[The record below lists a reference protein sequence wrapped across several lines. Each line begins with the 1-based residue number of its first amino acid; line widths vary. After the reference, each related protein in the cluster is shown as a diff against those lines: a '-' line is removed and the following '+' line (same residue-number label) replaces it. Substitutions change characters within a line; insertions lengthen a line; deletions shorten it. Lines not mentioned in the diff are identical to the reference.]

1 MGAMWKCAKA
11 RERNRTTGAFT
22 GRRCGGFLFSGFYSM
37 DGCCGAVFKYRG
49 VVIKALIVAFAVA
62 ACWLSSSSALAATPN
77 QAAIAKAKKDAEAKG
92 YLFHTSRDE
101 IIAKAKQEGKL
112 RVLAEMEPPNIKA
125 SVKAF
130 MKKYPFINLHI
141 EEITGTDAARRN
153 ILEIKSGMAKDWDIV
168 HLSTDFYNEYLPYL
182 WKMDILGMAEQ
193 GILQIPPAMIDP
205 KQRNVVGYYSRF
217 QVTVYN
223 KKLVPAERVPKF
235 WEDILKPEFK
245 GRKFAADIRPT
256 EIAALV
262 PAWGLEKTLDFAR
275 KVAAQEPIWVRGGS
289 RTVTAIMAGEIPMMI
304 GPNFHTT
311 RRAQG
316 KDPAGVL
323 QYVALQPVPVR
334 LSLEEAIQAGA
345 QNPHAALLW
354 LEWMASAEA
363 QKLADEHEPS
373 SSSLH
378 VLGGAVEQEL
388 RGKKLSIVNW
398 EDHQHM
404 EQWQAKIV
412 EAYGFP
418 KVDSKK

>member
-1 MGAMWKCAKA
+1 MA
-11 RERNRTTGAFT
+11 EQ
-22 GRRCGGFLFSGFYSM
+22 GGI
-37 DGCCGAVFKYRG
+37 A
-49 VVIKALIVAFAVA
+49 IKALLFAFTIA
-62 ACWLSSSSALAATPN
+62 ASWCFTSSLLAATPN
-77 QAAIAKAKKDAEAKG
+77 PALLKAKKDAEAKG
-92 YLFHTSRDE
+92 YVFHTSRDE
-101 IIAKAKQEGKL
+101 IIARAKQEGRL
-112 RVLAEMEPPNIKA
+112 RVLAEMEPATIKA

-130 MKKYPFINLHI
+130 VKKYPFINLHI

-153 ILEIKSGMAKDWDIV
+153 ILEIRSGMAKDWDIV

-182 WKMDILGMAEQ
+182 WKMDILGMAEH
-193 GILQIPPAMIDP
+193 GVLQIPAPMIDP

-217 QVTVYN
+217 QVTAYN
-223 KKLVPAERVPKF
+223 KKLVPADRLPKF

-262 PAWGLEKTLDFAR
+262 PAWGLEKTIDFAR
-275 KVAAQEPIWVRGGS
+275 KIAAQEPIWVRGGS
-289 RTVTAIMAGEIPMMI
+289 RTVTAIIAGEIPMMI

-311 RRAQG
+311 KRAQA
-316 KDPAGVL
+316 KDPSGNL
-323 QYVALQPVPVR
+323 QYIALQPVPVR

-354 LEWMASAEA
+354 LEWMASDEA

-378 VLGGAVEQEL
+378 MRGGVVEQEL
-388 RGKKLSIVNW
+388 RGKKLSVVKW
-398 EDHQHM
+398 EDHLYM
-404 EQWQAKIV
+404 DQWQAKVV

-418 KVDSKK
+418 KAETKK